1 MVASP
6 HLQRDS
12 GNFVPR
18 LREQARSVRALR
30 LPGLEEEVDETVHGP
45 GMLNLVREVVVD
57 AAWVFEAV
65 RTKSKAKGSNH
76 YLVA

>member
-65 RTKSKAKGSNH
+65 RTKSKARGSNH